1 MINGGV
7 IRIGTRGS
15 RLALAQTELVIG
27 ALRARFPEAE
37 METVIL
43 TTKGDKLLDRP
54 LVDFGGKGAFITELE
69 EALQQGRID
78 LAVHSAKDM
87 PMEMA
92 AGLGVAGVLPRG
104 DIRDV
109 LVTRKQNPQAGHN
122 MVIGTGSLRRQ
133 CQLALLYPS
142 VECMSIRG
150 NVPTR
155 LQKLR
160 DGVCQ
165 GVVLAAAGLER
176 LALLHEP
183 DLDYLF
189 LEPEEMLPAG
199 GQGIIAVEGRI
210 GDRSSEMAAEISDE
224 TAALELET
232 ERYVL
237 QLLNAGC
244 HEAVG
249 TLARVQGDKVT
260 LQILREIQGVTV
272 KKQGEAE
279 LGSRHALAQQLV
291 SELKISTK

>member
-1 MINGGV
+1 
-7 IRIGTRGS
+7 
-15 RLALAQTELVIG
+15 
-27 ALRARFPEAE
+27 
-37 METVIL
+37 
-43 TTKGDKLLDRP
+43 
-54 LVDFGGKGAFITELE
+54 
-69 EALQQGRID
+69 
-78 LAVHSAKDM
+78 
-87 PMEMA
+87 
-92 AGLGVAGVLPRG
+92 
-104 DIRDV
+104 
-109 LVTRKQNPQAGHN
+109 
-122 MVIGTGSLRRQ
+122 
-133 CQLALLYPS
+133 
-142 VECMSIRG
+142 MSIRG